1 MAAPDPAARPHRRLR
16 LEELL
21 AKLGALDDEA
31 LAAASHPD
39 RAKTHVALGDI
50 VDHSG
55 EAGFGL
61 VVALLA
67 LIAIPFFGL
76 STPFGLAIMLCG
88 VQMAVGKHRP
98 WLPGVLRRRQLSL
111 AMLDRVAGMLA
122 RRTAWLGRITRRRG
136 EHGLVGP
143 GWMAIGLGLT
153 LLGLGLAL
161 PLPIPGSNMIFLIP
175 ILIYAI
181 GILERDVLLV
191 LVAHVA
197 TIANVIVLVLFG
209 RLVVEAL
216 LRGWAW
222 LT

>member
-1 MAAPDPAARPHRRLR
+1 MRTHRRLR
-16 LEELL
+16 LEDLL

-39 RAKTHVALGDI
+39 RAQTHITIGEI

-55 EAGFGL
+55 QAGFGL
-61 VVALLA
+61 IVALLA

-76 STPFGLAIMLCG
+76 STPFGLAILLCG
-88 VQMAVGKHRP
+88 AQMAIGRHRP

-136 EHGLVGP
+136 ERALVGP
-143 GWMAIGLGLT
+143 GWMAVGLGLT

-161 PLPIPGSNMIFLIP
+161 PLHIPGSNMIFLIP

-181 GILERDVLLV
+181 GILERDALLV
-191 LVAHVA
+191 LVGHLA
-197 TIANVIVLVLFG
+197 TIANGIVLVVFG

-216 LRGWAW
+216 LRAWAW